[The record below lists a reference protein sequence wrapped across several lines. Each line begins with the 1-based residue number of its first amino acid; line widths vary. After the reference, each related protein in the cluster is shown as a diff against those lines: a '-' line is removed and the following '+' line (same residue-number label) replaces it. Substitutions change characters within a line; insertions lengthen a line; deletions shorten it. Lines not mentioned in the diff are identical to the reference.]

1 MIGELNSRVADVPA
15 ALARAEAVFAA
26 DEQVSPDELDGL
38 TLTHPR
44 WWFNLRAS
52 NTESLLRLNVE
63 ADDPSLMASVRDRV
77 LTAIRSEP

>member
-1 MIGELNSRVADVPA
+1 VPA
-15 ALARAEAVFAA
+15 ALARAETLFAGDA
-26 DEQVSPDELDGL
+26 QVSRDDLDGL

-44 WWFNLRAS
+44 WWLNLRSS